1 MPLLQAPLPLADL
14 TAVKAAQERR
24 LDAIDEGLMDRKV
37 IAIVNGKGGVG
48 KSSLSS
54 ALAVAWAKIGQRVLL
69 VEMDEQGNN
78 CEDLGTS
85 NTNLNDRGQAQAA
98 AILDGKPL
106 TPTGQAR
113 PNLYVIPGGDELE
126 EVVEELYCQ
135 RRLAKTA
142 EDPDAQTAWMGMYSA
157 AIDAVRDDYDVIIL
171 DIAPGSEVLQLAA
184 LTAAD
189 NILIPSKSDPSSRKG
204 LRTVAKR
211 FGVAAQNNPMLRL
224 LGVVLFATN
233 SSATKVQKNIKDAL
247 ASDLR
252 GAAPVFEQNIR
263 HVEAAAVEARLRG
276 KVPQELRSSS
286 ELTSGLRKS
295 MKDLAGDYQSLA
307 IEVMQ
312 AMAAL
317 RQRDE
322 DEAEAEDAGQ

>member
-1 MPLLQAPLPLADL
+1 MATLKVPLDLVDLAE
-14 TAVKAAQERR
+14 VKTSLERR
-24 LDAIDEGLMDRKV
+24 YDHIDEGVLERKV

-54 ALAVAWAKIGQRVLL
+54 ALAVAWSKIGHDVLL
-69 VEMDEQGNN
+69 MEMDEQGNN
-78 CEDLGTS
+78 CEDLGIS
-85 NTNLNDRGQAQAA
+85 NTAMNDRGAAQAA
-98 AILDGKPL
+98 AVLEGKSL

-113 PNLYVIPGGDELE
+113 PHLHVVPGGDELE

-135 RRLAKTA
+135 RRAAKTA
-142 EDPDAQTAWMGMYSA
+142 ADPDDQTAWMGMYAA
-157 AIDAVRDDYDVIIL
+157 AIDKVRDDYDVVIL

-189 NILIPSKSDPSSRKG
+189 YVLIPSKSDPSSRKG

-211 FGVAAQNNPMLRL
+211 FSVAAQDNTLLRL

-247 ASDLR
+247 ESDLR

-276 KVPQELRSSS
+276 KVPQELRTSS
-286 ELTSGLRKS
+286 ELATSLRKS

-312 AMAAL
+312 AMADVRA
-317 RQRDE
+317 Q
-322 DEAEAEDAGQ
+322 DEAGEDQE

>member
-1 MPLLQAPLPLADL
+1 MPTLNVPLDL
-14 TAVKAAQERR
+14 VDLSEVKTSLDRR
-24 LDAIDEGLMDRKV
+24 YTLIDGGVLERKV

-54 ALAVAWAKIGQRVLL
+54 ALAVAWSKIGHDVLL
-69 VEMDEQGNN
+69 MEMDEQGNN
-78 CEDLGTS
+78 CEDLGIS
-85 NTNLNDRGQAQAA
+85 NTAMNDRGAAQAA
-98 AILDGKPL
+98 AVIEGKPL

-113 PNLYVIPGGDELE
+113 PHLHVVPGGDELE

-135 RRLAKTA
+135 RRAAKA
-142 EDPDAQTAWMGMYSA
+142 AADADDQTAWMGMYAA
-157 AIDAVRDDYDVIIL
+157 AIDKVREDYDVIIL

-189 NILIPSKSDPSSRKG
+189 YVLIPSKSDPSSRKG

-211 FGVAAQNNPMLRL
+211 FSIAAQDNTLLRL

-247 ASDLR
+247 ESDLR

-276 KVPQELRSSS
+276 KVPQELRTSS
-286 ELTSGLRKS
+286 ELATSLRKS

-312 AMAAL
+312 AMADVRA
-317 RQRDE
+317 Q
-322 DEAEAEDAGQ
+322 DEAGEDQE

>member
-1 MPLLQAPLPLADL
+1 MPTLSIPLDLVDLAE
-14 TAVKAAQERR
+14 VKAALQRR
-24 LDAIDEGLMDRKV
+24 EDLLYEGVLDRKV
-37 IAIVNGKGGVG
+37 MAVVNGKGGVG

-69 VEMDEQGNN
+69 IEMDEQGNN
-78 CEDLGTS
+78 CEDLGIS
-85 NTNLNDRGQAQAA
+85 NSALNDRGQTQKA
-98 AILDGKPL
+98 AILEGKPL
-106 TPTGQAR
+106 APTGEAR
-113 PNLYVIPGGDELE
+113 PNLFVIPGGDELE

-135 RRLAKTA
+135 RRLAKRTD
-142 EDPDAQTAWMGMYSA
+142 DPDEQRAWMGMYAA

-211 FGVAAQNNPMLRL
+211 FGVAAQNNPTLRL

-233 SSATKVQKNIKDAL
+233 SSATKVQKNIKAHL
-247 ASDLR
+247 EADLR

-276 KVPQELRSSS
+276 KVPQELRSSA
-286 ELTSGLRKS
+286 ELHTSLRKS

-312 AMAAL
+312 AMAEL
-317 RQRDE
+317 RERDE
-322 DEAEAEDAGQ
+322 EEREQQ